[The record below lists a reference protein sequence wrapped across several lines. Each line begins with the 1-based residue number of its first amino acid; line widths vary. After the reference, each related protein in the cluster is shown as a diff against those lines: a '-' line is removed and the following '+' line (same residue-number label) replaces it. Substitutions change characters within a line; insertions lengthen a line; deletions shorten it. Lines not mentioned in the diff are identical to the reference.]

1 MKKISTNGITFLERL
16 DDSENIYFGTETLS
30 GDLYEAE
37 ELFRKGKT
45 VSPNRLVFVKYP
57 EGAVTEPV
65 KAAKGQYLG
74 DPIFFDGVVYI
85 LLVDFRAR
93 EIRILKLDS
102 SLENAEIH
110 AMVPLSQVEDC
121 YNLAFS
127 AAPLMLTRTGEGI
140 FEIVWPERHVYDVG
154 ERETFLFR
162 DGDELYFLEWN
173 EEGSGKRYRYWEETV
188 VRDPDGRVTRR
199 LSGQVQKMPDGQTWL
214 IG

>member
-1 MKKISTNGITFLERL
+1 MKKISTGGITLLQPLEG
-16 DDSENIYFGTETLS
+16 SESIFFGTETLS

-45 VSPNRLVFVKYP
+45 VTPNRLIFVKYP
-57 EGAVTEPV
+57 EGTVTEPV

-74 DPIFFDGVVYI
+74 DPILFDGDVYA

-93 EIRILKLDS
+93 EIRILKLDG
-102 SLENAEIH
+102 SLENAWIH
-110 AMVPLSQVEDC
+110 ATVPLSQVEDC
-121 YNLAFS
+121 YNLKLS
-127 AAPLMLTRTGEGI
+127 SAPLMLTRTGEDI
-140 FEIVWPERHVYDVG
+140 FEVVWPERRVYDVG

-173 EEGSGKRYRYWEETV
+173 EEGTGKRYRYWEETV
-188 VRDPDGRVTRR
+188 VRNPDGRVTRR

>member
-1 MKKISTNGITFLERL
+1 MKKISTGGITFLEPL
-16 DDSENIYFGTETLS
+16 EGSESIYFGAETLS

-45 VSPNRLVFVKYP
+45 VTPNRLVFAKYP

-74 DPIFFDGVVYI
+74 DPVFFDGDVYV

-93 EIRILKLDS
+93 EIRILKLDG

-110 AMVPLSQVEDC
+110 ATVPLSQVEDC
-121 YNLAFS
+121 HDLRLFS
-127 AAPLMLTRTGEGI
+127 APLMLTRTGEDTL
-140 FEIVWPERHVYDVG
+140 EIVWPEKHVYDVG
-154 ERETFLFR
+154 EREALLFR

-173 EEGSGKRYRYWEETV
+173 EEGAGKRYRYWEETI